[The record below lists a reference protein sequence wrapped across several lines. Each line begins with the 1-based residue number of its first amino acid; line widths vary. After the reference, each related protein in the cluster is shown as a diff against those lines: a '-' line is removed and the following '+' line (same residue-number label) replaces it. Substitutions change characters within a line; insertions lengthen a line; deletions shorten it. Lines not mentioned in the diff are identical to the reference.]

1 MKKLKV
7 LFVLLFVGVLSSSF
21 VTSSNSNSNLNSYSN
36 MSYEMLNFYVVN
48 NSNKRIIVG
57 VHKPNNC
64 NSNSL
69 SMGVD
74 AGKTKRFT
82 AQKGSCIKIYRGN
95 ILGSADYKEQTFTV
109 N

>member
-1 MKKLKV
+1 MKQLKV
-7 LFVLLFVGVLSSSF
+7 LLVLLFVGVLSSSF
-21 VTSSNSNSNLNSYSN
+21 VTSTNVEYTTSVSS
-36 MSYEMLNFYVVN
+36 EMINFYVVN